1 MNKIE
6 DLVLEVASDTPE
18 DDGIVSP
25 NILLTPTIDED
36 YWLYR
41 VRLTEDQAV
50 VGFPKFFTIGIG
62 FAVEEDWNTNLPYKT
77 EATEI
82 AKHIHHNRGS
92 SISESPE
99 DFNTIVAAIQL
110 IQKQAELDKG
120 KRWKD

>member
-25 NILLTPTIDED
+25 NILLTPTIGED

-82 AKHIHHNRGS
+82 AKHIHDNRGP